1 MGIKLYNNLPSHLKI
16 VKNIQLI
23 FIAPNLLFHTGIY
36 AYSLIL
42 TNVQFIIYILCRQ
55 MYTVLCY
62 LTQFLL
68 LNAAQHVSSLYKAH
82 LEGLFC

>member
-1 MGIKLYNNLPSHLKI
+1 
-16 VKNIQLI
+16 
-23 FIAPNLLFHTGIY
+23 
-36 AYSLIL
+36 
-42 TNVQFIIYILCRQ
+42 

-82 LEGLFC
+82 LQGSFVEITTAILLV